1 MKEEELQL
9 NKGTP
14 QVCQVAFC
22 PEDGIPLH
30 EVAIADG
37 FAWCA
42 ECEKLY
48 RVVIKNGRV
57 SVREDDEH
65 DENTSFIRRWV
76 RRMRYSP
83 RRR

>member
-1 MKEEELQL
+1 M

-30 EVAIADG
+30 EAAIADG

-42 ECEKLY
+42 ECEKPYSERFGVTTDWILKGTATGEQDQN
-48 RVVIKNGRV
+48 IQ
-57 SVREDDEH
+57 DEI
-65 DENTSFIRRWV
+65 EGFVELRRLEL
-76 RRMRYSP
+76 
-83 RRR
+83 